1 MSNIKDIEKT
11 NQLRMETLRRRS
23 DNDISRLQESHR
35 KYKSEL
41 QDSHKEEI
49 VDIKT
54 NNQQSIDKENLRKE
68 HVLSDIKNHLKRTQD
83 LTEKELR
90 ELNSKNLSK
99 KSELS
104 KKLSGDRKLVT
115 EENKK
120 YIDSL
125 HEKTRATAK
134 EINKD
139 GRHQLDQLQLTIDE
153 EIKRKE
159 SLHQDKLKKMAEE
172 FNLRYQ
178 SNDKNNSLETQ
189 NQKKQFEKELFDIN
203 QKHQKEIAHL
213 NTSLQHHLSEMDKDF
228 RADSK
233 DQDLS
238 FEKRYSDKLI
248 TQNSMFKKLEEN
260 NRKFIQ
266 DLKKALTTEIQLAE
280 DRSSDPFYKFDAL
293 KPELTHFD
301 NHVEIKIKVPDYS
314 RQDMQLTL
322 NDKEAVLTYNRRYA
336 DASKD
341 TLGTINKINKIE
353 SFTTRLQT
361 EFHLDSKSVQSN
373 YENGI
378 MTYIIKRA

>member
-23 DNDISRLQESHR
+23 DNDIARLQESHR

-41 QDSHKEEI
+41 QESHKEEI
-49 VDIKT
+49 VDIKS
-54 NNQQSIDKENLRKE
+54 NNQESIDKENLRKE

-99 KSELS
+99 KSDLS
-104 KKLSGDRKLVT
+104 KKLASDRKMVT

-125 HEKTRATAK
+125 HEKTRSTAK

-178 SNDKNNSLETQ
+178 GNEKNNSLETQ
-189 NQKKQFEKELFDIN
+189 KQKQQFEKEIFDIN

-213 NTSLQHHLSEMDKDF
+213 NESLQHHLSEMDKDF

-280 DRSSDPFYKFDAL
+280 NRSSDPFYKFDAL

-301 NHVEIKIKVPDYS
+301 NHVEIKMKVPDYS
-314 RQDMQLTL
+314 RQDLQLTL
-322 NDKEAVLTYNRRYA
+322 NNKEAVLTYNRRYA

-341 TLGTINKINKIE
+341 ALGTINKINKIE

-361 EFHLDSKSVQSN
+361 DFHLDSKSVQSN

-378 MTYIIKRA
+378 MTYVIKRA

>member
-11 NQLRMETLRRRS
+11 NQLRLETIRRRS
-23 DNDISRLQESHR
+23 DNDIARLQESHR

-54 NNQQSIDKENLRKE
+54 SNHELINKENLRKE
-68 HVLSDIKNHLKRTQD
+68 NVLSDIKHHLKKTQD

-90 ELNSKNLSK
+90 ELNSKSLSK
-99 KSELS
+99 KSELN
-104 KKLSGDRKLVT
+104 KKLSDDRKFVT

-120 YIDSL
+120 YIDSI
-125 HEKTRATAK
+125 HEKTRTTAK

-139 GRHQLDQLQLTIDE
+139 GRNQLDHLQLAIDD

-159 SLHQDKLKKMAEE
+159 GLHQEKLEKMTEE
-172 FNLRYQ
+172 FNTRFV
-178 SNDKNNSLETQ
+178 SKEKNNSSETQ
-189 NQKKQFEKELFDIN
+189 NQKKEFEKEIFDIN
-203 QKHQKEIAHL
+203 QRHQKEITHL
-213 NTSLQHHLSEMDKDF
+213 NESLNYQLSEMDKDF
-228 RADSK
+228 KAGSK

-238 FEKRYSDKLI
+238 FEKRYSDKLV

-260 NRKFIQ
+260 NKKFIQ
-266 DLKKALTTEIQLAE
+266 ELKKTLTNEIQLAE
-280 DRSSDPFYKFDAL
+280 NRSTDPFYKFDAL

-314 RQDMQLTL
+314 KQDMQLTL
-322 NDKEAVLTYNRRYA
+322 NDKEAVLTYSRRYA

-341 TLGTINKINKIE
+341 MAGTINKINKIE
-353 SFTTRLQT
+353 SFTTRLQS
-361 EFHLDSKSVQSN
+361 EFHLDPKSVQSN
-373 YENGI
+373 YESGI
-378 MTYIIKRA
+378 MTYVIKRA

>member
-23 DNDISRLQESHR
+23 ENDIARVQESHR
-35 KYKSEL
+35 KYKNEL
-41 QDSHKEEI
+41 QESHKEEI

-54 NNQQSIDKENLRKE
+54 NNQESIDKENLRKE

-83 LTEKELR
+83 LTEKQLR

-99 KSELS
+99 KSDLS
-104 KKLSGDRKLVT
+104 KKLATDRKMVT

-139 GRHQLDQLQLTIDE
+139 GRKQLDQLQLTIDD

-178 SNDKNNSLETQ
+178 SNEKNNSLETQ
-189 NQKKQFEKELFDIN
+189 KQKKEFEKELFDIN

-213 NTSLQHHLSEMDKDF
+213 NKTLQHHLSEMDKDF

-280 DRSSDPFYKFDAL
+280 DRSTDPFYKFDAL
-293 KPELTHFD
+293 RPELTHFD

-378 MTYIIKRA
+378 MTYVIKRA

>member
-23 DNDISRLQESHR
+23 DNDIARVQESHR

-104 KKLSGDRKLVT
+104 KKLSSDRKLVT

-172 FNLRYQ
+172 FNQRYQ

-213 NTSLQHHLSEMDKDF
+213 NKPLQPHLSEMDKDF

-341 TLGTINKINKIE
+341 TMGTINKINKIE

>member
-23 DNDISRLQESHR
+23 DNDIARVQESHR

-104 KKLSGDRKLVT
+104 KKLSSDRKLVT

-172 FNLRYQ
+172 FNQRYQ

-213 NTSLQHHLSEMDKDF
+213 NKTLQHHLSEMDKDF

-301 NHVEIKIKVPDYS
+301 NHVEIKLKVPDYS

-341 TLGTINKINKIE
+341 TMGTINKINKIE
-353 SFTTRLQT
+353 SFTPRLQT